1 MPVRK
6 IDGSHYYIDFRFEG
20 KRIRRK
26 VPGDIRDKQQALAY
40 EKMVKAEMVRNR
52 LGVTPP
58 PPQDL
63 AELIRIYLE
72 YSKNNKARS
81 TYIRDE
87 RSLRTFTT
95 VTGFTKLTEVTPLA
109 LESYKSK
116 RLETVTKRTVNI
128 EIKTLKAMLNRLIQ
142 MGVVQENPIKSVRA
156 IPGAD
161 IQINDYLNDA
171 EIEAMMRA
179 ASPTMKP
186 IIYTWLKTGM
196 RKSEL
201 IYLEWSDIDFENHL
215 IRVMDKEE
223 HPTKFH
229 KTRYIPI
236 KDEKFLAMLKTLP
249 RTDRYVFVTK
259 NGTVRKNN
267 LLREIQLIAK
277 KAGITKKVD
286 IKLLRHTFASQL
298 GKMGAPL
305 KAISELLGHS
315 SITTTMR
322 YSHLSRKDLEE
333 AIQKLPF

>member
-6 IDGSHYYIDFRFEG
+6 LDGTHYYIDFRFEG
-20 KRIRRK
+20 KRFRRR
-26 VPGDIRDKQQALAY
+26 VPGNIRDKQQALAY
-40 EKMVKAEMVRNR
+40 EKVVKEEMVRRR
-52 LGVTPP
+52 LGVDPP

-87 RSLRTFTT
+87 RSLRIFTT

-109 LESYKSK
+109 LESYKTK
-116 RLETVTKRTVNI
+116 RLETVSKRTVNI

-142 MGVVQENPIKSVRA
+142 LGVAQENPIKSVRP

-161 IQINDYLNDA
+161 IQVNDFLDEA

-179 ASPTMKP
+179 ASPTMRP

-196 RKSEL
+196 RRSEL
-201 IYLEWSDIDFENHL
+201 IYLEWTDIDFENQQ
-215 IRVMDKEE
+215 IRVMNKEE
-223 HPTKFH
+223 HPTKFY
-229 KTRYIPI
+229 KTRFIPI
-236 KDEKFLAMLKTLP
+236 KDEKLISTLQALP
-249 RTDRYVFVTK
+249 QTDRYVFVTK
-259 NGTVRKNN
+259 AGTIRKNN
-267 LLREIQLIAK
+267 LLREVKRIAQI
-277 KAGITKKVD
+277 AGIQKRVN

-298 GKMGAPL
+298 GKVGVPL

-322 YSHLSRKDLEE
+322 YSHLARKDLED
-333 AIQKLPF
+333 AVKKLPF